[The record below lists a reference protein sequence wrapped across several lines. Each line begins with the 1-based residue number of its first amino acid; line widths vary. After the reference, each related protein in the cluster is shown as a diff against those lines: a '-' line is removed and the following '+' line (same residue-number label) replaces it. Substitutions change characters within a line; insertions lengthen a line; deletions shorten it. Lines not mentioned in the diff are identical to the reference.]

1 MHSIISPPALTP
13 GNTVTTLTKTKKI
26 FQRLGSAV
34 LIVASMLSITTTT
47 AYAQPA
53 LSPEVQRG
61 LTWLQSQIQTSG
73 EVITPPAPQI
83 VIARTSQTQSET
95 GLTLKS
101 LTATVPVN
109 VDTVLQSVTESTTET
124 LARQVQGAV
133 ASGANPDATLVK
145 LAALQNA
152 DGGYGGAA
160 GYASNPLDTAYALL
174 ALRAKP
180 SQYTTAAQNALAYL
194 ATATPTSTTNLPT
207 LGVNQQSH
215 VFAAAYIMLAANEWR
230 TQFSVGAVTSTAK
243 TWLLSQRSPQ
253 NVYESSQLNAVALLA
268 LLGDTRD
275 ATLLDPLVNG
285 LKSAQQSNGSWSG
298 DAYVTALAL
307 RALQRSTQPIPVA
320 TTGGV
325 QGTVTDEATGSPLV
339 DVSILVVQ
347 DTTQSTTTPAS
358 GAFSLSNL
366 AAGNYTLRLSKLGY
380 QPRDVTFVIVAAQTT
395 SLGSIALRSAPLTA
409 SLSGVVKNSAGTAL
423 RDVLISVGTS
433 SALTDASGAY
443 LITGL
448 SPGAATVTAA
458 LSGYQTAT
466 GSVTFVA
473 GTNFV
478 FSPTLYSTG
487 QPPATTTFKGIV
499 VDETTGNP
507 ITGASVVVGSVTK
520 TTAADGAFTF
530 TDLNTGTFTAVVS
543 ATGYTNTNLSGTL
556 GLGVNDAGKIKLSK
570 QPNAS
575 TTATLS
581 GVVTGS
587 SNQALSGV
595 VVRVGTLTATT
606 IGDGSYRI
614 TGIPAGTATITA
626 TLSGYQTATVSAAF
640 LAGGSYVFSPTMY
653 PNGVTPLGTS
663 LKGSIVDSVTKSP
676 IQGAQ
681 IVLGT
686 VTNTTPAAGTFEF
699 TNLNTG
705 AFSVAVSATGY
716 ASANFSGTLVAG
728 LNDVGKIELVKQA
741 ATSTLSGVIKD
752 SATKAPIVGAVV
764 AVQGLATTATSGTD
778 GTYSITGI
786 TNNAPKLTVTATG
799 YITRQLSVTLPQAGV
814 STLDIELT
822 KPGSTKISFEFV
834 RTLKPTYNPDE
845 KVGLEIEVKNI
856 DAAAVPL
863 LIEADVFDAQSRV
876 VYTFLA
882 NSQTGWAGVRQP
894 NQPVTIP
901 AAGTLDVPMDWFMLR
916 QAAGTYQVLAR
927 GIDTNGLVVVEGR
940 TTFTV
945 TSAAILRGGVTPN
958 PPLAQFGTNQPV
970 ALSANLLNAGNQAIP
985 PGNLDV
991 RIVLENPDTQT
1002 STIPLASGKLF
1013 TSGIPLS
1020 QSKKLVVD
1028 AAGNLYTIN
1037 AADYKILKIDPAGV
1051 ISVVV
1056 TLPNTYGTAV
1066 DLALGANGDIWVIT
1080 NNGPRLLRVDA
1091 AGAVTA
1097 STYTS
1102 LSTASAIDVAANGDI
1117 VLTGTYYSSV
1127 APDYRVEQR
1136 LIRRTT
1142 AGVEIVLW
1150 ANGLS
1155 GPVAFVKD
1163 DAGNLVVTNYS
1174 DNSLT
1179 KISVVTGEITP
1190 FATTGFNR
1198 PQGITRDTAGNY
1210 FVANTGSNTVSKVTA
1225 AGAVSVYATGFK
1237 SPVDLRF
1244 DASGNLF
1251 VSNQDDNSIAKVL
1264 PNGTVEIFAR
1274 GIANGPRGMK
1284 YDRAGNLWI
1293 ANNDGTLRKK
1303 DTADSVSIIATNLSS
1318 PVGVAIN
1325 SSDDVF
1331 VANYGAG
1338 TIDKFVAGVK
1348 TQFATALASPW
1359 GVAVDGAGNIW
1370 ATEYGSSRI
1379 KKIDAAGAIQQTIDS
1394 AVLNPDLMRAGVA
1407 GELYIRNSGYISVVE
1422 SGASRVFFR
1431 NPSISIG
1438 NFAVDPVAGGLVMLS
1453 GYDIYRITPAG
1464 VATKL
1469 TSSSLPFYPYDI
1481 GVDASGA
1488 ILLADYSGKTVQK
1501 FSSGVVTP
1509 LAVLPENF
1517 QTLLVDLSG
1526 RLTVKSASNK
1536 LYRVESDGTSALILT
1551 PTITDYIYNYA
1562 IDANGKL
1569 LAITYPKLYE
1579 VDRATGASTLVSASS
1594 FYSASSLTRDSSGKI
1609 YATYAGDQDLVTY
1622 DPTGAKL
1629 SVLSGFSNPKDIVWT
1644 GTDFR
1649 FTDGGNRLYA
1659 LSTAGSLE
1667 KISTNYTADFLAY
1680 QNGTLYSPYSNR
1692 IYRWDG
1698 TAPEIYTTVADAY
1711 FNGGIAANA
1720 TSLAVADTY
1729 GSRIVVLDSSKAVVA
1744 DYSGLIRPQGL
1755 AFDAAGKLYV
1765 ASNGSGAIARI
1776 ERTGKASTLFAKIS
1790 DPRFLAFDAT
1800 GKLWVTNSAGSTQID
1815 SAGLLSS
1822 PVAQS
1827 GGIWGIGF
1835 DGASVFAVDYSQSIL
1850 RKFDG
1855 DIWKPFATGLS
1866 TPVGVRVA
1874 ANDDIYVANQSN
1886 GTVVRYANGKL
1897 DTVASGLASPSA
1909 IDLASDGKLYVA
1921 GAAGN
1926 LTTVSTTGEQG
1937 ELRISR
1943 LVDNQALNGVAVA
1956 PNGKIYVDAYG
1967 YNYTLA
1973 KYVDNVY
1980 EVSVTQSVTPP
1991 AAGTVV
1997 YTGTAPISALP
2008 ADGSYA
2014 ALDLGTWLPPYGGD
2028 FRVEVSRAGVAGGA
2042 TNFIHVGSFANSEL
2056 AASKSELPPGDQT
2069 LSMCMKL
2076 DGADFTSV
2084 SRVETSQVRPVASF
2098 GFPKGIAG
2106 DKSGNVYY
2114 TDGVSLFQV
2123 AQGQTTGTAIAG
2135 AMNLSFGLA
2144 ADNDENFY
2152 VASKNAT
2159 SSNFE
2164 LIKITKAGIKTVVA
2178 DLGVTQANGVQVDS
2192 KGDVLVGSPNRLIKV
2207 TKAGVV
2213 STLTTSGLPSP
2224 RGIAIDGRD
2233 NVYVQNESNFVS
2245 LIKPDG
2251 SVYDIYSKSDGVND
2265 PIFEG
2270 DGYPNI
2276 AADCADNFYIA
2287 TSQWSKIKQSGEEH
2301 TLAQVIARTGKVALL
2316 FDALNINPVLSDI
2329 DYLAFDRLGNRILMW
2344 NHSDSKVW
2352 SVPVTC
2358 GAIGVQAHL
2367 VAQPGQKLSGISKA
2381 PAAIIP
2387 LADGRTEYVWSLKD
2401 VTAQGEQVCFDTTQ
2415 SSLKLGE
2422 LRKTLDSGYVT
2433 FQNSFSPNDVKVPLD
2448 IPFVRASNLVTLA
2461 VATDKGD
2468 YAANTTADVT
2478 TTLTNA
2484 YTRVIGGTLTVQVF
2498 DDKNVLVGS
2507 VTQQGVSI
2515 PASGNLPVAAP
2526 FPIGRIVPAKYTVKA
2541 VLVDNGI
2548 EQARAQSDFNV
2559 LPDNVS
2565 ASAISSVSTDR
2576 RTYNPSD
2583 RVVISSRANSQ
2594 SANVILENLTLM
2606 VRVYDTTNTLMLTY
2620 GHAIAQLLP
2629 GAQRD
2634 FALPQALR
2642 NVPSGVYAVKQELQ
2656 DAQGR
2661 VLDTRQTAYNVG
2673 TTADTGFG
2681 LTGAIAATPKQ
2692 IRTGETLTLA
2702 SSATNAGNAALT
2714 NLPLKVVIVDPI
2726 QGTVVAEYST
2736 TASSIAASG
2745 TFTLPSSTW
2754 IGAGRTNATYL
2765 AVLTATIG
2773 SGASANQQTLATD
2786 TFQLLPQIA
2795 TTITAVAGTP
2805 QAATIT
2811 KPYASVLEVIVRD
2824 TVGAPFVNALVTFTA
2839 PASGATVTFTAGNT
2853 ATTDSLGRASVSVV
2867 ANGTA
2872 GAFNVVATT
2881 PNATPSPN
2889 ANSATFALTNL
2900 PPQAAKIAVFSG
2912 TPQVALV
2919 TKPYGQTLKAV
2930 VTNNIDLPVVGASV
2944 KFAAPTGANAASA
2957 TFPSGDTATTDSAG
2971 VATVAVTANAV
2982 TGKFQVNATTTG
2994 VPGAALFDLTNRPA
3008 SAAVLELVSGTPQST
3023 TVTQSYAQPLVAR
3036 VKDELGAPIGGV
3048 LITFAAPTVSGASGA
3063 SVTFPAGNTA
3073 VTNGQGLASVSVTA
3087 NATAGAFN
3095 VTATAADV
3103 TGSIAYALTNKAV
3116 VAASITVT
3124 SGTPQSTPI
3133 NTNYT
3138 QPLVATVKDNLG
3150 NAMSGIVVTFT
3161 VPVVGTNGATATFPA
3176 GNTAVTGS
3184 NGQASVS
3191 ARANGSIGAFT
3202 VSATAPNVT
3211 GSADFPLTIEAG
3223 ACGRAQSVAFAAV
3236 NDAPKQTLLRS
3247 NTVTVAGLGAGCN
3260 APASIAGGAYTISRA
3275 GTTITTKAS
3284 VGFSTAAQTVQ
3295 DGDLITLEQTT
3306 SDKAG
3311 ATTSATLTLDGVAY
3325 AWRATTALDGQPITP
3340 REIPMLPDEEPM
3352 RSLVLALLALMI
3364 AGLGRRGLSR
3374 RKAGQV

>member
-1 MHSIISPPALTP
+1 MTCLRRSNNVSRDCFL
-13 GNTVTTLTKTKKI
+13 
-26 FQRLGSAV
+26 
-34 LIVASMLSITTTT
+34 ASSLSIPFGQITTHLVR
-47 AYAQPA
+47 YYYC
-53 LSPEVQRG
+53 R
-61 LTWLQSQIQTSG
+61 
-73 EVITPPAPQI
+73 
-83 VIARTSQTQSET
+83 
-95 GLTLKS
+95 
-101 LTATVPVN
+101 VN
-109 VDTVLQSVTESTTET
+109 
-124 LARQVQGAV
+124 
-133 ASGANPDATLVK
+133 
-145 LAALQNA
+145 
-152 DGGYGGAA
+152 
-160 GYASNPLDTAYALL
+160 
-174 ALRAKP
+174 
-180 SQYTTAAQNALAYL
+180 
-194 ATATPTSTTNLPT
+194 
-207 LGVNQQSH
+207 
-215 VFAAAYIMLAANEWR
+215 
-230 TQFSVGAVTSTAK
+230 
-243 TWLLSQRSPQ
+243 
-253 NVYESSQLNAVALLA
+253 
-268 LLGDTRD
+268 
-275 ATLLDPLVNG
+275 
-285 LKSAQQSNGSWSG
+285 
-298 DAYVTALAL
+298 
-307 RALQRSTQPIPVA
+307 
-320 TTGGV
+320 
-325 QGTVTDEATGSPLV
+325 
-339 DVSILVVQ
+339 
-347 DTTQSTTTPAS
+347 
-358 GAFSLSNL
+358 
-366 AAGNYTLRLSKLGY
+366 
-380 QPRDVTFVIVAAQTT
+380 
-395 SLGSIALRSAPLTA
+395 
-409 SLSGVVKNSAGTAL
+409 
-423 RDVLISVGTS
+423 
-433 SALTDASGAY
+433 
-443 LITGL
+443 
-448 SPGAATVTAA
+448 
-458 LSGYQTAT
+458 
-466 GSVTFVA
+466 
-473 GTNFV
+473 NFV

-507 ITGASVVVGSVTK
+507 ITGASVVVGSFTK
-520 TTAADGAFTF
+520 TTAADGAFAF

-587 SNQALSGV
+587 SNQGLSGV
-595 VVRVGTLTATT
+595 VVRVGTLAATT

-663 LKGSIVDSVTKSP
+663 LKGSIADSVTKSP

-705 AFSVAVSATGY
+705 AFSVTVSATGY
-716 ASANFSGTLVAG
+716 TAATFSGTLVAG
-728 LNDVGKIELVKQA
+728 QNDVGKIELVKQA

-822 KPGSTKISFEFV
+822 KPGTTKISFEFV

-845 KVGLEIEVKNI
+845 KVGLEIEVKNT

-945 TSAAILRGGVTPN
+945 SSSSILRGGVTPN
-958 PPLAQFGTNQPV
+958 PPLSQFGTNQPV
-970 ALSANLLNAGNQAIP
+970 ALNADLLNAGNQAIP

-1013 TSGIPLS
+1013 TSGVPLS

-1037 AADYKILKIDPAGV
+1037 AADYKILKIDPTGV
-1051 ISVVV
+1051 VSVVV
-1056 TLPNTYGTAV
+1056 TLPTTYGAAV
-1066 DLALGANGDIWVIT
+1066 DLALAANGDIWVIT
-1080 NNGPRLLRVDA
+1080 NGGPRLLRVDA

-1102 LSTASAIDVAANGDI
+1102 LSSALAIDVTANGDV

-1142 AGVEIVLW
+1142 SGVETVLW

-1179 KISVVTGEITP
+1179 KVSIATGEITP
-1190 FATTGFNR
+1190 FVTTGLSR
-1198 PQGITRDTAGNY
+1198 PQGITRDTTGNY
-1210 FVANTGSNTVSKVTA
+1210 YVANTGNNTVSKVTST
-1225 AGAVSVYATGFK
+1225 GVVSVYATGFK

-1284 YDRAGNLWI
+1284 YDSAGNLWI

-1303 DTADSVSIIATNLSS
+1303 DTADNVSIIAINLSS

-1348 TQFATALASPW
+1348 TQFASALTSPW
-1359 GVAVDGAGNIW
+1359 GVAADGAGSIW
-1370 ATEYGSSRI
+1370 ATEYGASRI
-1379 KKIDAAGAIQQTIDS
+1379 KRFNSAGVIQQTIDS
-1394 AVLNPDLMRAGVA
+1394 ALLNPDLIRIGVN

-1422 SGASRVFFR
+1422 GGVSRVFFR
-1431 NPSISIG
+1431 NSSISIG
-1438 NFAVDPVAGGLVMLS
+1438 NFAVDPFAGGLVMLS

-1469 TSSSLPFYPYDI
+1469 TTSSLPFYPYDI

-1488 ILLADYSGKTVQK
+1488 ILLADYSAKTIQK
-1501 FSSGVVTP
+1501 FSGGAVTQFA
-1509 LAVLPENF
+1509 LLPENF
-1517 QTLLVDLSG
+1517 ITLLVDLSG
-1526 RLTVKSASNK
+1526 RVTVKSASNK

-1579 VDRATGASTLVSASS
+1579 VDRATGASTLVSASL

-1680 QNGTLYSPYSNR
+1680 QNGTLYSPYSTN
-1692 IYRWDG
+1692 IYRWTG
-1698 TAPEIYTTVADAY
+1698 TAPEIYTTIAGAN
-1711 FNGGIAANA
+1711 FSGGIAANA
-1720 TSLAVADTY
+1720 TSIAVADSY
-1729 GSRIVVLDSSKAVVA
+1729 SSRIMVLNASKAVVA
-1744 DYSGLIRPQGL
+1744 DYTGIIRPQGL

-1765 ASNGSGAIARI
+1765 ASNGSGSIARV
-1776 ERTGKASTLFAKIS
+1776 EQTGKASTLFAKTN
-1790 DPRFLAFDAT
+1790 DPRFLVFDPT
-1800 GKLWVTNSAGSTQID
+1800 GKLWVTSNAGSTQID
-1815 SAGLLSS
+1815 ASGTVSNS
-1822 PVAQS
+1822 VAQS
-1827 GGIWGIGF
+1827 GGLWGIGF
-1835 DGASVFAVDYSQSIL
+1835 DGASSFAVDYYQSIV
-1850 RKFDG
+1850 RKLDV
-1855 DIWKPFATGLS
+1855 DAWKPFATGFS
-1866 TPVGVRVA
+1866 APVSVRVA
-1874 ANDDIYVANQSN
+1874 SNDDIYVANQGN
-1886 GTVVRYANGKL
+1886 GTVVRYANGAL
-1897 DTVASGLASPSA
+1897 NTVASGLASPQA

-1943 LVDNQALNGVAVA
+1943 LVDNQTLNGVAVA
-1956 PNGKIYVDAYG
+1956 PNGKIYVDTYG
-1967 YNYTLA
+1967 YSSTIA

-1997 YTGTAPISALP
+1997 YTGTAPMIALP

-2028 FRVEVSRAGVAGGA
+2028 FRVEVSRAGVTGGA
-2042 TNFIHVGSFANSEL
+2042 TNFIHVGSFANSGL

-2069 LSMCMKL
+2069 LAMCMKL
-2076 DGADFTSV
+2076 EGADFTSI
-2084 SRVETSQVRPVASF
+2084 SRVETAQVRPVASF
-2098 GFPKGIAG
+2098 GFPKGLAG

-2114 TDGVSLFQV
+2114 TDAASLFQV
-2123 AQGQTTGTAIAG
+2123 SQGQTTGVAIANG
-2135 AMNLSFGLA
+2135 MSLSFGLA

-2159 SSNFE
+2159 TSNFE
-2164 LIKITKAGIKTVVA
+2164 LLKISKQGTKSVVA

-2192 KGDVLVGSPNRLIKV
+2192 KGDILVGSPNKLLKV
-2207 TKAGVV
+2207 TKGGVV
-2213 STLTTSGLPSP
+2213 STVATSGLPSP
-2224 RGIAIDGRD
+2224 RGIAIDGKD
-2233 NVYVQNESNFVS
+2233 NIYVQNEGNFVS
-2245 LIKPDG
+2245 FIKPDG
-2251 SVYDIYSKSDGVND
+2251 SVFDIFSKGDGKNE
-2265 PIFEG
+2265 PSFEG

-2276 AADCADNFYIA
+2276 AADCGENFYIA
-2287 TSQWSKIKQSGEEH
+2287 AYHWDKIGQSPNEEH
-2301 TLAQVIARTGKVALL
+2301 TIGQVVARTGRVATL
-2316 FDALNINPVLSDI
+2316 FDALKINPVLNDI

-2344 NHSDSKVW
+2344 NHYESKVW

-2415 SSLKLGE
+2415 SRLKLGE

-2448 IPFVRASNLVTLA
+2448 IPFVRAGNLVTLA

-2468 YAANTTADVT
+2468 YTANTTADVT

-2565 ASAISSVSTDR
+2565 ASALSSVSTDR

-2642 NVPSGVYAVKQELQ
+2642 NVPSGVYTVKQELQ

-2714 NLPLKVVIVDPI
+2714 NLPLKVVIVDPD
-2726 QGTVVAEYST
+2726 QGTVVAEYPT

-2930 VTNNIDLPVVGASV
+2930 VTNNLDLPVVGASV

-2957 TFPSGDTATTDSAG
+2957 TFPLGDTATTDSSG

-3048 LITFAAPTVSGASGA
+3048 LITFVAPTVSGASGA

-3150 NAMSGIVVTFT
+3150 NAMSGIAVTFT

-3176 GNTAVTGS
+3176 GNTAVTAS

-3223 ACGRAQSVAFAAV
+3223 ACGRAQSVAFSAV

-3247 NTVTVAGLGAGCN
+3247 NTVTVAGLGVGCN
-3260 APASIAGGAYTISRA
+3260 APASIAGGAYMISRS

-3311 ATTSATLTLDGVAY
+3311 AITSATLTLDGVAY

-3364 AGLGRRGLSR
+3364 AGLGWRGLAR
-3374 RKAGQV
+3374 RKVGQV